1 MMKKTIL
8 LFALLA
14 TSFLSAQDEVKL
26 NITDALALKTVTASY
41 EHYFDQQ
48 TSLGISGLFNF

>member
-26 NITDALALKTVTASY
+26 NITDALVLKTVTA
-41 EHYFDQQ
+41 
-48 TSLGISGLFNF
+48 

>member
-1 MMKKTIL
+1 MKKTIL